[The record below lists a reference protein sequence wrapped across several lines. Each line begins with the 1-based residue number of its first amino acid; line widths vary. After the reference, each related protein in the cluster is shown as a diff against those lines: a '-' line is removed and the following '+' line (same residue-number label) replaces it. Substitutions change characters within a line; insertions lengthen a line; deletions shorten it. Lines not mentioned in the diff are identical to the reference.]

1 MYKYLFL
8 ILISFPLFSAVGSRT
23 AAPALTERTYFE
35 LVRVDSKIETG
46 NYEDAEKILTSL
58 YSRNWRKDSYDKA
71 VVART
76 FGYFYLRFDRYKEAF
91 VKLEDAFNTGAFP
104 IDEQATLVRIL
115 AQLYV
120 VDKNID
126 KAVIFLETYLAEV
139 ERLNIDIPDLAQVY
153 GLLALAYAQ
162 QEKFAESYVNIKK
175 AISLNDSFI
184 EDWYRLKF
192 AIEYTKSYYK
202 EAKDTAL
209 ILVKNEPEKKQ
220 YYLQLSAIY
229 NLLKEENLAL
239 ASLELGYLQDLLEKP
254 DEFINLSSFYL
265 YKQNPVMA
273 AQVIQEGFDNDL
285 FEKDDKKMLKLLSDA
300 WLYAKERSKSID
312 ALKQAIKMLD
322 DPDEDLIIQL
332 VEVAFFSYDWDSVLE
347 GYKISKDNN
356 IDTDGKLDLLSG
368 IANIELKNYILGKEQ
383 LSLASQSE
391 KYELQA
397 NAWLEYLKAISG

>member
-1 MYKYLFL
+1 M
-8 ILISFPLFSAVGSRT
+8 
-23 AAPALTERTYFE
+23 
-35 LVRVDSKIETG
+35 
-46 NYEDAEKILTSL
+46 
-58 YSRNWRKDSYDKA
+58 
-71 VVART
+71 
-76 FGYFYLRFDRYKEAF
+76 
-91 VKLEDAFNTGAFP
+91 
-104 IDEQATLVRIL
+104 
-115 AQLYV
+115 
-120 VDKNID
+120 
-126 KAVIFLETYLAEV
+126 
-139 ERLNIDIPDLAQVY
+139 
-153 GLLALAYAQ
+153 
-162 QEKFAESYVNIKK
+162 
-175 AISLNDSFI
+175 
-184 EDWYRLKF
+184 
-192 AIEYTKSYYK
+192 
-202 EAKDTAL
+202 
-209 ILVKNEPEKKQ
+209 
-220 YYLQLSAIY
+220 
-229 NLLKEENLAL
+229 
-239 ASLELGYLQDLLEKP
+239 QDLLEKP